1 MDKSK
6 ITKSLAVFA
15 SVLLIIIIG
24 VASFAYFGTFNV
36 NLVNNVAVNINS
48 SSPGNATFTSTATQ
62 LNLQVPAA
70 NMSFTVA
77 NNTVAAKEDTAFLDV
92 TLTGSSNLLTTC
104 TYDIVYAYDAGS
116 NVYGQGTTTKTSG
129 ATKEI
134 TIEVNGMNG
143 NNNFAVETNF
153 DHANIQSYYDSTN
166 KYYKLVEG
174 AKIQSLGTE
183 QSVRWKIT
191 GRYYNLDVSQAQL
204 GGKNFT
210 GKIYAISKGCTSEDG
225 SSIKKGYETILAN
238 NGGAASMTTLTS
250 TDFANVTTASDKGMY
265 KAQDDLGMSYYFRG
279 AVDNNWVKYG
289 KYIKDMYN
297 CNNGTISNTDTRNSC
312 TKIASSGD
320 DIYWRIIRING
331 DGSIRMIYSGVTP
344 PTEST
349 KVIKTT
355 DTSLGNSPFNQ
366 KYNSAE
372 YVGYMYEI
380 GKQHGTSQS
389 SDIKTYLDNWYANYT
404 DLNKTGTKI
413 TDQIY
418 CNDRTASTTDVAY
431 STTNYTTLTS
441 WNSTG
446 TKYYYGANGRVW
458 NNPVSPDY
466 KCPVASDKFTT
477 TTAKGNG
484 KLTYPVGL
492 ITADEITFAGL
503 PAGES
508 NNSFYLYTGAYY
520 WAGSPGVFDVDFSY
534 VFELRPVG
542 GLFYSRVYNRS
553 DAARGVVSLSSES
566 KLLGSGTYN
575 DVYVV
580 S

>member
-1 MDKSK
+1 
-6 ITKSLAVFA
+6 
-15 SVLLIIIIG
+15 
-24 VASFAYFGTFNV
+24 
-36 NLVNNVAVNINS
+36 
-48 SSPGNATFTSTATQ
+48 
-62 LNLQVPAA
+62 
-70 NMSFTVA
+70 
-77 NNTVAAKEDTAFLDV
+77 
-92 TLTGSSNLLTTC
+92 
-104 TYDIVYAYDAGS
+104 
-116 NVYGQGTTTKTSG
+116 
-129 ATKEI
+129 
-134 TIEVNGMNG
+134 
-143 NNNFAVETNF
+143 
-153 DHANIQSYYDSTN
+153 
-166 KYYKLVEG
+166 
-174 AKIQSLGTE
+174 
-183 QSVRWKIT
+183 
-191 GRYYNLDVSQAQL
+191 
-204 GGKNFT
+204 
-210 GKIYAISKGCTSEDG
+210 
-225 SSIKKGYETILAN
+225 
-238 NGGAASMTTLTS
+238 
-250 TDFANVTTASDKGMY
+250 
-265 KAQDDLGMSYYFRG
+265 
-279 AVDNNWVKYG
+279 
-289 KYIKDMYN
+289 
-297 CNNGTISNTDTRNSC
+297 
-312 TKIASSGD
+312 
-320 DIYWRIIRING
+320 
-331 DGSIRMIYSGVTP
+331 
-344 PTEST
+344 
-349 KVIKTT
+349 
-355 DTSLGNSPFNQ
+355 
-366 KYNSAE
+366 
-372 YVGYMYEI
+372 MYEI